1 MKASPFFVP
10 IAIVLLLWNLMG
22 VAAFIMQFTMDYAE
36 LAKTDPYTARMMTTM
51 PGWLWGVY
59 AVAVGAGTLGAG
71 TLLARRAAAAAL
83 FALSLV
89 AVIIQFGHALA
100 LTDLIAVKG
109 WSAAAF
115 PAFIVLMAAIQYG
128 YARALVAKG
137 ALR

>member
-1 MKASPFFVP
+1 MKTSSLFIL
-10 IAIVLLLWNLMG
+10 IAIALLLWNLTG

-59 AVAVGAGTLGAG
+59 AVAVGAGVLGALL
-71 TLLARRAAAAAL
+71 LLARRAAAAAL
-83 FALSLV
+83 FALSLA
-89 AVIIQFGHALA
+89 AVIVQFGHALA

-115 PAFIVLMAAIQYG
+115 PAFIILMAVVQYG
-128 YARALVAKG
+128 YARAQVG
-137 ALR
+137 QGVLR